1 MVIATAKQ
9 GMSQNNF
16 REAGYW
22 LDKTVDQLL
31 SEAIVRT
38 PDKVS
43 IIADR
48 ADREQALRLTYRE
61 LGSLV
66 DRAANSL
73 NRLGVGPRD
82 VVTVQ
87 LPNWWEFV
95 VTALACSKIGAVFNP
110 VMPILRERELLYV
123 LNFCESKVFIVP
135 KVYRGFDYAAMAEGM
150 RGELHHLKHLIVVD
164 GDGESSFE
172 RSVLS
177 AGRDGESGKS
187 PGLPPFLGPDDMAVV
202 MFTSGTTGEPK
213 GVIHTSNS
221 LVGCTKALTQRFGLH
236 DNEVLLVASP
246 VAHMTG
252 YAAVVLLSI
261 YLGGTM
267 VLQDVWEPKHGVSL
281 MVREGV
287 TYTAASTPFLNDICD
302 VVAAGGPRPASLRSF
317 LCAGATIPPVLIE
330 RAARDVGIHACSL
343 WGMTESL
350 ASTLTEPSRAAEKSP
365 TTDGRPLEGM
375 EVRIVDFD
383 GKPVPTGQSG
393 RLLVRGCQMFTGY
406 YKKPE
411 LETFDAQGW
420 FDSGD
425 LAYMDEEGYIRISGR
440 VKDVLIRGG
449 ENVPVVEIEN
459 LLYKHPAV
467 AAVAVVGYPDARLGE
482 RGCAFIIPKPGNT
495 IDLAAMQAYLAECKM
510 AKQFWPERVELVAD
524 LPRTASGKI
533 QKFKLKEF
541 AASFGDSR

>member
-1 MVIATAKQ
+1 MIATAKQ
-9 GMSQNNF
+9 GMSRDYF

-31 SEAIVRT
+31 TEAAART

-43 IIADR
+43 IVADR
-48 ADREQALRLTYRE
+48 ADRDHARLFTYRE
-61 LGSLV
+61 LEGLAE
-66 DRAANSL
+66 RAASAL
-73 NRLGVGPRD
+73 RKLGVGPGD

-95 VTALACSKIGAVFNP
+95 VTAFACSKIGAVMNP
-110 VMPILRERELLYV
+110 VMPILRERELLYI
-123 LNFCESKVFIVP
+123 LNFCEAKVFIVP
-135 KVYRGFDYAAMAEGM
+135 KVYRGFNYSAMAEGM
-150 RGELHHLKHLIVVD
+150 RGELPYLKHLIVVD
-164 GDGESSFE
+164 GESDSSFE
-172 RSVLS
+172 RALLATEPV
-177 AGRDGESGKS
+177 GKS
-187 PGLPPFLGPDDMAVV
+187 ADPRPDDMSVL

-221 LVGCTKALTQRFGLH
+221 LIGCTKALTERFGL
-236 DNEVLLVASP
+236 DASDVLLVASP
-246 VAHMTG
+246 VGHMTG
-252 YAAVVLLSI
+252 YAAIVLLSV

-281 MVREGV
+281 MAREGV
-287 TYTAASTPFLNDICD
+287 TYTAASTPFLSDICD
-302 VVAAGGPRPASLRSF
+302 VVKAGAPSPASLRSF
-317 LCAGATIPPVLIE
+317 LCGGAPIPSVLIE
-330 RAARDVGIHACSL
+330 RAASELGIKVCSL
-343 WGMTESL
+343 WGMTEVL
-350 ASTLTEPSRAAEKSP
+350 AATLTEPSRASDKSP

-406 YKKPE
+406 YKKSE
-411 LETFDAQGW
+411 LKTFDAEGW

-425 LAYMDEEGYIRISGR
+425 LAYMDGEGYIRISGR

-482 RGCAFIIPKPGNT
+482 RGCAFIVPKPGST
-495 IDLAAMQAYLAECKM
+495 IDLPAMQAYLAECKM

-533 QKFKLKEF
+533 QKFKLKEV
-541 AASFGDSR
+541 AQAFGDGK

>member
-1 MVIATAKQ
+1 MVATAKQ
-9 GMSQNNF
+9 DMSRDHF

-31 SEAIVRT
+31 TEAAAST
-38 PDKVS
+38 PGKVAVV
-43 IIADR
+43 ADR
-48 ADREQALRLTYRE
+48 ADRDQARLFTYRE
-61 LGSLV
+61 LEDLAE
-66 DRAANSL
+66 RAASSL
-73 NRLGVGPRD
+73 RKLGLGPGD

-95 VTALACSKIGAVFNP
+95 VAAFACSKIGAIMNP
-110 VMPILRERELLYV
+110 VMPILRERELLYI
-123 LNFCESKVFIVP
+123 LNFCEAKVFIVP
-135 KVYRGFDYAAMAEGM
+135 KVYRGFNYSAMAEGM
-150 RGELHHLKHLIVVD
+150 RGELPYLKHLIVVD
-164 GDGESSFE
+164 GENDSSFE
-172 RSVLS
+172 RALLATEPV
-177 AGRDGESGKS
+177 GKS
-187 PGLPPFLGPDDMAVV
+187 ADPRPDDMSVL

-221 LVGCTKALTQRFGLH
+221 LIGCTKALTERFGL
-236 DNEVLLVASP
+236 DASDVLLVASP
-246 VAHMTG
+246 VGHMTG
-252 YAAVVLLSI
+252 YAAIVLLSV

-281 MVREGV
+281 MAREGV
-287 TYTAASTPFLNDICD
+287 TYTAASTPFLSDICD
-302 VVAAGGPRPASLRSF
+302 VVKAGAPSPASLRSF
-317 LCAGATIPPVLIE
+317 LCGGAPIPSVLIE
-330 RAARDVGIHACSL
+330 RAASELGIKVCSL
-343 WGMTESL
+343 WGMTEVL
-350 ASTLTEPSRAAEKSP
+350 AATLTEPSRASDKSP

-406 YKKPE
+406 YKKSE
-411 LETFDAQGW
+411 LKTFDAEGW

-425 LAYMDEEGYIRISGR
+425 LAYMDGEGYIRISGR

-482 RGCAFIIPKPGNT
+482 RGCAFIVPKPGST
-495 IDLAAMQAYLAECKM
+495 IDLPAMQAYLAECKM

-533 QKFKLKEF
+533 QKFKLKEV
-541 AASFGDSR
+541 AQAFGDGK

>member
-1 MVIATAKQ
+1 MVATAKQ
-9 GMSQNNF
+9 DMSRAHF

-31 SEAIVRT
+31 TEAAAST
-38 PDKVS
+38 PGKVAVV
-43 IIADR
+43 ADR
-48 ADREQALRLTYRE
+48 ADREARLFTYRE
-61 LGSLV
+61 LEDLAE
-66 DRAANSL
+66 RAASSL
-73 NRLGVGPRD
+73 RKLGVGPGD

-95 VTALACSKIGAVFNP
+95 VAAFACSKIGAIMNP
-110 VMPILRERELLYV
+110 VMPILRERELLYI
-123 LNFCESKVFIVP
+123 LNFCEAKVFIVP
-135 KVYRGFDYAAMAEGM
+135 KVYRGFNYSAMAEGM
-150 RGELHHLKHLIVVD
+150 RGELPYLKHLIVVD
-164 GDGESSFE
+164 GENDSSFE
-172 RSVLS
+172 RALL
-177 AGRDGESGKS
+177 AAEPAGKS
-187 PGLPPFLGPDDMAVV
+187 ASPRPDDMSVL

-221 LVGCTKALTQRFGLH
+221 LIGCTKALTERFGL
-236 DNEVLLVASP
+236 DASDVLLVASP
-246 VAHMTG
+246 VGHMTG
-252 YAAVVLLSI
+252 YAAIVLLSV

-267 VLQDVWEPKHGVSL
+267 VLQDVWEPKHGVVL
-281 MVREGV
+281 MAREGV
-287 TYTAASTPFLNDICD
+287 TYTAASTPFLSDICD
-302 VVAAGGPRPASLRSF
+302 VVKAGAPSPASLRSF
-317 LCAGATIPPVLIE
+317 LCGGAPIPSVLIE
-330 RAARDVGIHACSL
+330 RAASELGIKVCSL
-343 WGMTESL
+343 WGMTEVL
-350 ASTLTEPSRAAEKSP
+350 AATLTEPSRASDKSP

-406 YKKPE
+406 YKKSE
-411 LETFDAQGW
+411 LKTFDAEGW

-425 LAYMDEEGYIRISGR
+425 LAYMDGEGYIRISGR

-482 RGCAFIIPKPGNT
+482 RGCAFIVPKPGST
-495 IDLAAMQAYLAECKM
+495 IDLPAMQAYLAECKM

-533 QKFKLKEF
+533 QKFKLKEV
-541 AASFGDSR
+541 AQAFGDGK

>member
-1 MVIATAKQ
+1 MVATAKQ

-31 SEAIVRT
+31 SEAIART

-61 LGSLV
+61 VGNLV
-66 DRAANSL
+66 DRAAVSL
-73 NRLGVGPRD
+73 RRLGVGPRD

-135 KVYRGFDYAAMAEGM
+135 KVYRGFDYAAMAQGM

-164 GDGESSFE
+164 GEDDSSFE
-172 RSVLS
+172 RAILS
-177 AGRDGESGKS
+177 AGPGGETRKA
-187 PGLPPFLGPDDMAVV
+187 PALGPDDMAVV

-236 DNEVLLVASP
+236 DSEVLLVASP

-287 TYTAASTPFLNDICD
+287 TYTAASTPFLNDICE
-302 VVAAGGPRPASLRSF
+302 VVAGGAPQPASLRSF
-317 LCAGATIPPVLIE
+317 LCAGATIPSILIE
-330 RAARDVGIHACSL
+330 RAAREVGIHACSL

-375 EVRIVDFD
+375 EVRIVDFE

-411 LETFDAQGW
+411 LQTFDVQGW

-425 LAYMDEEGYIRISGR
+425 LAYMDDEGYIRISGR

-482 RGCAFIIPKPGNT
+482 RGCAFIVPKPGNT

-533 QKFKLKEF
+533 QKFKLKEV
-541 AASFGDSR
+541 AEAFGDGK

>member
-1 MVIATAKQ
+1 MMIATAKQ
-9 GMSQNNF
+9 SASQNNF

-31 SEAIVRT
+31 SENIVRT
-38 PDKVS
+38 PDKIS

-48 ADREQALRLTYRE
+48 ADQEQALRLTYRE
-61 LGSLV
+61 LGNLV
-66 DRAANSL
+66 ERAASSL

-123 LNFCESKVFIVP
+123 LNFCESKVFILP
-135 KVYRGFDYAAMAEGM
+135 KVYRGFEYAAMAEGM
-150 RGELHHLKHLIVVD
+150 RSELHHLKHLIVVD

-172 RSVLS
+172 RSILS
-177 AGRDGESGKS
+177 AEPGAKSAKS
-187 PGLPPFLGPDDMAVV
+187 PSLGPDDISVV

-302 VVAAGGPRPASLRSF
+302 VVAAGAPRPASLRSF

-411 LETFDAQGW
+411 LKTFDAEGW

-425 LAYMDEEGYIRISGR
+425 LAYMDSDGYIRISGR

-459 LLYKHPAV
+459 LLYKHPSV

-482 RGCAFIIPKPGNT
+482 RGCAFIVPKPGNT

-533 QKFKLKEF
+533 QKFKLKEV
-541 AASFGDSR
+541 AEAFGDGK

>member
-1 MVIATAKQ
+1 MTTTARQ
-9 GMSQNNF
+9 GISHDNF
-16 REAGYW
+16 RAAGFW

-31 SEAIVRT
+31 TEAAERA
-38 PDKVS
+38 PDKIS
-43 IIADR
+43 IVADR
-48 ADREQALRLTYRE
+48 ADRDQARRISYRE
-61 LGSLV
+61 LAGMVDRVAGSL
-66 DRAANSL
+66 S
-73 NRLGVGPRD
+73 RLGVGKGD

-95 VTALACSKIGAVFNP
+95 VTAVACGKLGAIFNP
-110 VMPILRERELLYV
+110 VMPILRERELLYI
-123 LNFCESKVFIVP
+123 LNFCEAKVFIVP
-135 KVYRGFDYAAMAEGM
+135 KVYRGFDYAAMAGGM
-150 RGELHHLKHLIVVD
+150 RGDLPHLKHLIVVD
-164 GDGESSFE
+164 GDGDTSFE
-172 RSVLS
+172 HALLG
-177 AGRDGESGKS
+177 AGAAPEPAGGFA
-187 PGLPPFLGPDDMAVV
+187 GLHPDDMAVL

-246 VAHMTG
+246 AAHMTG
-252 YAAVVLLSI
+252 YAAIVLLSV

-267 VLQDVWEPKHGVSL
+267 ILQDVWEPKRGVSL

-302 VVAAGGPRPASLRSF
+302 VVATGVPRPESLRSF

-330 RAARDVGIHACSL
+330 RAAREVGIHACSL

-350 ASTLTEPSRAAEKSP
+350 ASTLTEPSRAAEKSAK
-365 TTDGRPLEGM
+365 TDGRPLEGM
-375 EVRIVDFD
+375 EILIVDFD
-383 GKPVPTGQSG
+383 GKPVPIGQSG

-411 LETFDAQGW
+411 LPTFDAEGW

-425 LAYMDEEGYIRISGR
+425 LAYMDDEGYIRISGR

-459 LLYKHPAV
+459 LLLRHPSV
-467 AAVAVVGYPDARLGE
+467 AGVAIVGYPDKRLGE
-482 RGCAFIIPKPGNT
+482 RGCAFIVTKPGTT
-495 IDLAAMQAYLAECKM
+495 IDLAAVQNYLAECKM
-510 AKQFWPERVELVAD
+510 AKQFWPEHVELVAD
-524 LPRTASGKI
+524 LPRTASGKV
-533 QKFKLKEF
+533 QKFKLKEV
-541 AASFGDSR
+541 AEAFGDGNNK